1 MPVTLSTLDHAYD
14 APDGRTIT
22 KVLAGL
28 DGKRNLVAT
37 LAREEATYL
46 QATGSAA
53 GGFTLVYQ
61 DGSLERRYR
70 SVETTLPLARVTQ
83 AFHQYF
89 RGEPGW
95 REGLRW
101 EEDRERFEVT
111 TWYESWWIYLVGLLA
126 AEAGF
131 QACDAALQT
140 FGGYGYAKEFYV
152 ERLWR
157 EIRLYKIA
165 PISQQMALNY
175 LSEHVLG
182 LPRSY

>member
-1 MPVTLSTLDHAYD
+1 MSFTLSTLDHAYD
-14 APDGRTIT
+14 TPDSNTIN

-53 GGFTLVYQ
+53 TGFTLLYQ

-70 SVETTLPLARVTQ
+70 SAETAVPLPQVIQ
-83 AFHQYF
+83 AFHQYH

-101 EEDRERFEVT
+101 ERDRERLEVT
-111 TWYESWWIYLVGLLA
+111 SWYESWWMYVVGLLA
-126 AEAGF
+126 VTGF
-131 QACDAALQT
+131 
-140 FGGYGYAKEFYV
+140 FV
-152 ERLWR
+152 WWR
-157 EIRLYKIA
+157 
-165 PISQQMALNY
+165 
-175 LSEHVLG
+175 G
-182 LPRSY
+182 W